1 MEIEENISL
10 SSHNSFRLPSRAK
23 WFCEVENKE
32 ELSEAIDFSRKCG
45 AKPFVLGSGTN
56 IVLTGNLDGLVI
68 RNKIKGSEFKV
79 SSATVCSGENWH
91 KFVGECRK
99 RYFGGLENLALIP
112 GTVGAAPIQN
122 IGAYGVELSDR
133 FESMEAQN
141 LYTNEVSVFSK
152 EDCEFGYRKSLFTE
166 DKEWFVLNVS
176 LNSSPEVTV
185 DYPDIREYLEAN
197 KLEACAATVYE
208 ATCSIRRRKLPD
220 IEKYPNA
227 GSFFKNPI
235 ISKEICDGLL
245 KEFPMIPNHSVSGG
259 IKVSAAWLIDSLG
272 LKGIRIGGFSVSQ
285 KHALVI
291 INSSNG
297 VFDELNELCGL
308 IKSKV
313 FGAYNVCLEVEP
325 EIFPFRDL

>member
-176 LNSSPEVTV
+176 LNSSPESSVKRMELPATSSAS
-185 DYPDIREYLEAN
+185 PD
-197 KLEACAATVYE
+197 
-208 ATCSIRRRKLPD
+208 S
-220 IEKYPNA
+220 
-227 GSFFKNPI
+227 
-235 ISKEICDGLL
+235 
-245 KEFPMIPNHSVSGG
+245 
-259 IKVSAAWLIDSLG
+259 
-272 LKGIRIGGFSVSQ
+272 
-285 KHALVI
+285 VI
-291 INSSNG
+291 ITYTGCRLAPASN
-297 VFDELNELCGL
+297 
-308 IKSKV
+308 
-313 FGAYNVCLEVEP
+313 
-325 EIFPFRDL
+325 